1 MCVLTYVP
9 VAENGFIV
17 TSNRDENIARPKAKP
32 PKKIKINGTEVFCP
46 VDPISKG
53 TWIATSKCYTIVL
66 LNGGH
71 KKHEPKAAY
80 RQSRGQVILEFTK
93 WNDPEIFLKKF
104 DFEGME
110 PFTLVLFKNENRQLI
125 TEIKWCSGQKFITH
139 VNGDLAQIWSSAT
152 LYDQQ
157 ASENRKS
164 WFIDYLSKVQE
175 KISSEII
182 LDFHNTG
189 GKQDPENS
197 IRLKRKNGIE
207 TVCITQI
214 EIYPNAKYLFYN
226 DLENNTSNRLVIY

>member
-32 PKKIKINGTEVFCP
+32 PKKIKINGIEVFCP

-53 TWIATSKCYTIVL
+53 TWIATSTCYTMVL
-66 LNGGH
+66 LNGGY
-71 KKHEPKAAY
+71 KKHEVKPSY

-93 WNDPEIFLKKF
+93 WNDPETFLNNF
-104 DFEGME
+104 DFNGME
-110 PFTLVLFKNENRQLI
+110 PFTLVLFKNENRQEI
-125 TEIKWCSGQKFITH
+125 TEIKWCSGEKYITH
-139 VNGDLAQIWSSAT
+139 LSGELPLIWSSAT

-157 ASENRKS
+157 AMDKRQS
-164 WFIDYLSKVQE
+164 WFMDHLSKNLME
-175 KISSEII
+175 ISSEII

-189 GKQDPENS
+189 GKQDLENS
-197 IRLKRKNGIE
+197 IKLKRKNGIE

-214 EIYPNAKYLFYN
+214 EIYPTAKFLFYN
-226 DLENNTSNRLVIY
+226 DLENNTSNRFVIY